1 MRGGIG
7 YVRELASREDCV
19 LTLRAS
25 GHRSAA
31 WGLAGGEGP
40 PVSRTTVNPDADG
53 VHKLAA
59 IETRELK
66 AGDVLRIARS
76 GGAGCGSPLE
86 RDAEAVWRDVQDGY
100 VSLAAAR
107 ERYGVVLDPVSLE
120 IDQAATAALRRG

>member
-1 MRGGIG
+1 MINDLWYKNAIIYCLSVGA
-7 YVRELASREDCV
+7 YM
-19 LTLRAS
+19 
-25 GHRSAA
+25 
-31 WGLAGGEGP
+31 
-40 PVSRTTVNPDADG
+40 DADG
-53 VHKLAA
+53 EHKLAA

-120 IDQAATAALRRG
+120 IDQAATAALRRR